1 MYGEYK
7 SHVYGIIIKN
17 KWREQMKINRMKP
30 YDGNSKTSAFFDLET
45 DEGIIIK
52 GFTLVESTNGL
63 FVSTPSEKGKD
74 GKYYDKIL
82 MSNELKN
89 QLNDI
94 AISHY
99 NELQTN

>member
-1 MYGEYK
+1 
-7 SHVYGIIIKN
+7 
-17 KWREQMKINRMKP
+17 MKINRMNP

-82 MSNELKN
+82 MSIELKN
-89 QLNDI
+89 HLNDI